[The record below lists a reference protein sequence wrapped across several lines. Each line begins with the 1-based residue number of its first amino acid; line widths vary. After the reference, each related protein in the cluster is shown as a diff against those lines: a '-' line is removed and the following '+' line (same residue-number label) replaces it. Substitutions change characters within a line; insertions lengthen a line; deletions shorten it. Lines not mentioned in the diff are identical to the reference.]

1 MKKEAY
7 ENQISKEALFFRV
20 TVFIAVIIGIV
31 QFFNIL
37 YGSIHDVPKESNNN
51 NNSPD
56 DIATETL
63 TDSTKQVK
71 SFIQPEINLIKP
83 KDVYEIKPLKK
94 DELIKP
100 DTAQKR

>member
-1 MKKEAY
+1 MKKEAD

-37 YGSIHDVPKESNNN
+37 YGSVHDVPKVSNNN
-51 NNSPD
+51 NNSLD
-56 DIATETL
+56 DNTTETP
-63 TDSTKQVK
+63 TDSISQNKR
-71 SFIQPEINLIKP
+71 FIQPEINLIKP
-83 KDVYEIKPLKK
+83 KDVYEIKSLKK